1 MTDGDAGTA
10 PGTAGSDGDGDG
22 DGAGGGD
29 GNGIGSGSDDGGD
42 RRVAVRAGAG
52 LAVLGL
58 SLVADGVAGGR
69 VATRIG
75 RARTVAVGGAIL
87 AVGVTVA
94 LAVTRGPAEDGD
106 GGDGKVVPV
115 ATDG

>member
-22 DGAGGGD
+22 AGGGD
-29 GNGIGSGSDDGGD
+29 GNGNGSGSDDGGD

-58 SLVADGVAGGR
+58 SLVADGVADGR

-94 LAVTRGPAEDGD
+94 LAVTRGPGEDGN